1 MSNTNLASNVIMIP
15 ANPEFA
21 KASAVRRQLRVAAY
35 CRVSTDSEEQLTSY
49 EAQRTYYT
57 DKIMSNPEWTMAGL
71 FADEGI
77 TGTSAQKRPE
87 FLRMICQCRQKKIDL
102 ILTTSVSRFARNTV
116 DSLKYVRILK
126 ELGIAVFFEEQNIN
140 TLDADNEMLLTI
152 HSAFS
157 QAESET
163 MSSRV
168 KWGKREAMREGKAI
182 IQYNRLYGYRR
193 GDNNKPEIIPEQAEV
208 VRRIYQQY
216 LTGASLR
223 MIQDTLEGEQVLNVA
238 GKPEWSL
245 NVIRNILTS
254 EKYCGDVLMQ
264 KTYISD
270 CISRKTIRNNGQ
282 LPKYLLPDHHEA
294 IVDRQTFDAVQ
305 AEMARRSAGRSP
317 SRKNAPTGRTSYA
330 SKYALSERLVCGEC
344 GTLYRRC
351 VWAKRGKKRTVW
363 RCVSRLDYGTKYC
376 HNSPSLDEEPLQRA
390 ILTAINSV
398 MRNREDM
405 ALQIAGAMELQLLSV
420 PGQTISLAD
429 IQRRIEMLES
439 QFNALLEQAA
449 EQMDGQDHM
458 VEFQSI
464 TSEIAALKEQR
475 MRLEAQRTSNT
486 AAIQR
491 MSTAASLLSEAP
503 PELTVWDETVIRQ
516 VVDTV
521 KVVSENQ
528 IVVYLQGGAAV
539 TQEIVS

>member
-15 ANPEFA
+15 ANPEF
-21 KASAVRRQLRVAAY
+21 ASAVRRQLRVAAY

-102 ILTTSVSRFARNTV
+102 ILTKSVSRFARNTV

>member
-102 ILTTSVSRFARNTV
+102 ILTKSVSRFARNTV

-126 ELGIAVFFEEQNIN
+126 ELGIAVFFEEQNI
-140 TLDADNEMLLTI
+140 TTRDADNEMLLTI

>member
-102 ILTTSVSRFARNTV
+102 ILTKSVSRFARNTV

-363 RCVSRLDYGTKYC
+363 RCVSRRDYGTKYC

>member
-1 MSNTNLASNVIMIP
+1 MSSVSLAPNVIMIP
-15 ANPEFA
+15 ASPEFA
-21 KASAVRRQLRVAAY
+21 GASAVRRQLRVAAY

-57 DKIMSNPEWTMAGL
+57 DKIMANPEWTMAGL

-87 FLRMICQCRQKKIDL
+87 FLRMIRQCRQKKIDL
-102 ILTTSVSRFARNTV
+102 VLTKSISRFARNTV
-116 DSLKYVRILK
+116 DSLKYIRVLK
-126 ELGIAVFFEEQNIN
+126 ELGIAVIFEEQNIN
-140 TLDADNEMLLTI
+140 TLESDNEMLLTI

-193 GDNNKPEIIPEQAEV
+193 GENNKPEIIPEQAEIV
-208 VRRIYQQY
+208 QRIYKQY
-216 LTGASLR
+216 LAGASLR
-223 MIQDTLEGEQVLNVA
+223 MIQDTLETEQIPNVE

-245 NVIRNILTS
+245 NVIRGILTN
-254 EKYCGDVLMQ
+254 EKYYGDVLMQ
-264 KTYISD
+264 KTYVND
-270 CISRKTIRNNGQ
+270 CISRKTFRNNGQ
-282 LPKYLLPDHHEA
+282 LPKYLLPDHHEG

-305 AEMARRSAGRSP
+305 TEMARRSAGRSP

-376 HNSPSLDEEPLQRA
+376 HNSPTLDEEPLQRA
-390 ILTAINSV
+390 ILAAINSAMGNRAELAHQISGV
-398 MRNREDM
+398 MEV
-405 ALQIAGAMELQLLSV
+405 ELV
-420 PGQTISLAD
+420 PIPGQTITLAD
-429 IQRRIEMLES
+429 IQRRLEELEGR
-439 QFNALLEQAA
+439 FNNLLEQAA

-464 TSEIAALKEQR
+464 TNEIAALKGQR
-475 MRLEAQRTSNT
+475 TQLEAQHRNNAAMTQRLHT
-486 AAIQR
+486 AE
-491 MSTAASLLSEAP
+491 SLLTDAP
-503 PELTVWDETVIRQ
+503 PELDEWNESIIRQ
-516 VVDTV
+516 LVDTV
-521 KVVSENQ
+521 KVISAEE
-528 IVVYLQGGAAV
+528 IVVYLQGGIEI
-539 TQEIVS
+539 TQQIAK

>member
-102 ILTTSVSRFARNTV
+102 ILTKSVSRFARNTV

-193 GDNNKPEIIPEQAEV
+193 GDDNKPEIIPEQAEV

>member
-102 ILTTSVSRFARNTV
+102 ILTKSVSRFARNTV

-464 TSEIAALKEQR
+464 TGEIAALKEQR

>member
-102 ILTTSVSRFARNTV
+102 ILTKSVSRFARNTV

-330 SKYALSERLVCGEC
+330 SKYALSERLGCGEC

>member
-102 ILTTSVSRFARNTV
+102 ILTKSVSRFARNTV

-464 TSEIAALKEQR
+464 TSEIATLKEQR

>member
-102 ILTTSVSRFARNTV
+102 ILTKSVSRFARNTV

-330 SKYALSERLVCGEC
+330 SKYALSERLVCGEG

-503 PELTVWDETVIRQ
+503 PELTVRDETVIRQ

>member
-102 ILTTSVSRFARNTV
+102 ILTKSVARFARNTV

-208 VRRIYQQY
+208 VLRIYQQY